1 MKTNFRFSNLCGT
14 VYKKG
19 NLVFSPDGNTILS
32 PVGNRITV
40 FDLVNNRTETLPFE
54 NKRNIRRI
62 ALSPKGN
69 ILLSVDELGNALL
82 VNYRKRTV
90 LHYFNLKD
98 KVRDIQFSPDGK
110 YFAVGLG
117 RNIEV
122 WRSPGFTREF
132 APFELHRKYAG
143 HYDDITHIS
152 WSPDSR
158 FFLTSGKDMTVKVFS
173 VDPIEGFT
181 ATTMSGHRSVVIGA
195 WFSKDMR
202 AVYTVSADG
211 AVCVRRF
218 RVHGVAENLTFG
230 EFPRDSEG
238 NLLKT
243 IWFTENRYY
252 SNTIAKVQSAAFNPA
267 TSILVLGLTNGV
279 FGIWEMPE
287 FNQIHT
293 LSISRKMINTVAINP
308 SGEWLAFGSSKMGQL
323 LVWEWQSETYILKQ
337 QGHFYDMSC
346 VGYSADGQYV
356 GTGGD
361 DAKLKVWNALTGYCF
376 ITFAD
381 HSSAVTAVQFTKGN
395 QVVLSA
401 SLDGTVRAYDLVR
414 YRNFRVFTSPTPVQ
428 FNTLAVDPSG
438 EIVCAGC
445 LDTFEIYMWSMQ
457 TGKLLDVL
465 SGHQAPISGL
475 AFRPDGLSL
484 ASSSWDKSVRLWD
497 AFNRSKIVERLE
509 HGHEVLALAYRP
521 DGKELCSSTLDGQI
535 HFWDIEKA
543 APTKTIE
550 GRRDIAGGRKAGDK
564 RSADNTSS
572 GKSFNSLCYSAD
584 GSAVLGGGNSMFVC
598 LYDCKSSILLRK
610 FQITKNQSLDGVQ
623 IKLNSKLMTEAGSAD
638 LIDSDGI
645 DSDSEKHADRSLPGV
660 KSGDK
665 SNRLLKPEARTRDV
679 KFSPTG
685 RQWAAASTEG
695 LLIYSLDETITFDPY
710 ELDEDVTPDTIRDLS
725 RKGDHLRALVN
736 AFRLNE
742 RYLIREVYEAIPP
755 LDVIL
760 LTKDFPEAYL
770 ERLLRFIA
778 DIIESSQLLEFHLR
792 WISGLLSNHG
802 TFVKTRSASLQPVL
816 RTLQRG
822 VTRLHQ
828 DIGSVCDKNQYM
840 LKYLLVQGKRLEEA
854 KQEEEGNITMNDIL
868 SGFDDDDDK
877 EFETDAEFDDDE
889 TMDVDNAFVPLAA

>member
-1 MKTNFRFSNLCGT
+1 
-14 VYKKG
+14 
-19 NLVFSPDGNTILS
+19 
-32 PVGNRITV
+32 
-40 FDLVNNRTETLPFE
+40 
-54 NKRNIRRI
+54 
-62 ALSPKGN
+62 
-69 ILLSVDELGNALL
+69 
-82 VNYRKRTV
+82 
-90 LHYFNLKD
+90 
-98 KVRDIQFSPDGK
+98 
-110 YFAVGLG
+110 
-117 RNIEV
+117 
-122 WRSPGFTREF
+122 
-132 APFELHRKYAG
+132 
-143 HYDDITHIS
+143 
-152 WSPDSR
+152 
-158 FFLTSGKDMTVKVFS
+158 
-173 VDPIEGFT
+173 
-181 ATTMSGHRSVVIGA
+181 
-195 WFSKDMR
+195 
-202 AVYTVSADG
+202 
-211 AVCVRRF
+211 
-218 RVHGVAENLTFG
+218 NLTFG

-308 SGEWLAFGSSKMGQL
+308 SGEWLAFGSAKMGQL

-376 ITFAD
+376 ITFSD

-645 DSDSEKHADRSLPGV
+645 DSDTEKHADRSLPGV

-755 LDVIL
+755 LDVVL

-868 SGFDDDDDK
+868 SGFDDDK
-877 EFETDAEFDDDE
+877 EFETDAEFDEDE

>member
-1 MKTNFRFSNLCGT
+1 
-14 VYKKG
+14 
-19 NLVFSPDGNTILS
+19 
-32 PVGNRITV
+32 
-40 FDLVNNRTETLPFE
+40 
-54 NKRNIRRI
+54 
-62 ALSPKGN
+62 
-69 ILLSVDELGNALL
+69 
-82 VNYRKRTV
+82 
-90 LHYFNLKD
+90 
-98 KVRDIQFSPDGK
+98 
-110 YFAVGLG
+110 
-117 RNIEV
+117 
-122 WRSPGFTREF
+122 
-132 APFELHRKYAG
+132 
-143 HYDDITHIS
+143 
-152 WSPDSR
+152 
-158 FFLTSGKDMTVKVFS
+158 
-173 VDPIEGFT
+173 
-181 ATTMSGHRSVVIGA
+181 
-195 WFSKDMR
+195 
-202 AVYTVSADG
+202 
-211 AVCVRRF
+211 
-218 RVHGVAENLTFG
+218 NLTFG

-497 AFNRSKIVERLE
+497 AFNRSKIIERLE

-665 SNRLLKPEARTRDV
+665 SNRLFKPEARTRDV

-889 TMDVDNAFVPLAA
+889 TMDLDNAFVPLTA